1 MSSAVTEGI
10 RVEVVSAYL
19 ADHSSEHER
28 RWAFS
33 YTVTITNDG
42 RVPVTLLARHWV
54 ITDGHGHVEEVRGD
68 GVVGHQPHLMSG
80 QSFTYKSGAVLRT
93 AHGMMHGEYILQR
106 DDGSRFDATIAPF
119 GLVTP
124 NSIN

>member
-10 RVEVVSAYL
+10 RVEVASAYL
-19 ADHSSEHER
+19 ADHSSERER

-54 ITDGHGHVEEVRGD
+54 ITDGQGHVEEVRGD
-68 GVVGHQPHLMSG
+68 GVVGHQPHLTAG
-80 QSFTYKSGAVLRT
+80 QSFTYTSGAVLRT

-106 DDGSRFDATIAPF
+106 DDGTRFEAAIAPF